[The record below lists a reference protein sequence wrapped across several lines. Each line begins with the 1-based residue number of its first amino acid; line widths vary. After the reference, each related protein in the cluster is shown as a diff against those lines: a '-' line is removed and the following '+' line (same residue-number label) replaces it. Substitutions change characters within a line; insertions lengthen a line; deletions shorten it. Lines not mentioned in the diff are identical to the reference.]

1 MSRPLNAEQGAQMN
15 DKKLKVILVV
25 PATNTTMESEVR
37 ALWPEIDELHRVG
50 IPRPMRPIVASDLP
64 EYREHT
70 LKAVAPYQK
79 IGADIVMY
87 GCTTAGFLAG
97 PEGDREM
104 QQALARAVDAP
115 AVTTASSMVE
125 AMQQAGVSRPAIVTP
140 YLKPSNDGLV
150 RFLAAKGVQVS
161 TLDSLFF
168 TTTQQY
174 DQVTQAQV
182 LALAE
187 QTGRDRGADCLFIAC
202 TQLPTL
208 SILDLL
214 RGRLNKPVFGAIQAT
229 VANAQGALA

>member
-1 MSRPLNAEQGAQMN
+1 
-15 DKKLKVILVV
+15 
-25 PATNTTMESEVR
+25 
-37 ALWPEIDELHRVG
+37 
-50 IPRPMRPIVASDLP
+50 
-64 EYREHT
+64 
-70 LKAVAPYQK
+70 
-79 IGADIVMY
+79 MY